1 MFVKQNKNQPY
12 FDGLYNLYHP
22 CMVQIRD
29 GLYIIA
35 LYSHF
40 NITMEIPV
48 LPIINNQKPLQPI
61 INHFIYLYIDIIH
74 IYIYI
79 HIQNNLLTSTLW

>member
-1 MFVKQNKNQPY
+1 MFVKQNINQPY

-29 GLYIIA
+29 GLYTIA

-61 INHFIYLYIDIIH
+61 INHLF

-79 HIQNNLLTSTLW
+79 LYTYIYIYSKQLIN